1 MLKIYL
7 QSPLL
12 NKSVKHRLTQS
23 SFSENSTRNAKR
35 KSEHLF
41 KISEKQKTV
50 FKKKNPKKQIKNQQ
64 YVILMV
70 ANGVA
75 HFCIRWCPHFY
86 FTDYGV
92 LKKMAHLVFPL
103 LILTFKK
110 LLKSQ
115 IFISPQG
122 KTLGRDLYMAF
133 PLVKHLLYVQA
144 PTVEKLLKG
153 PRSHYQWTYCR
164 SA

>member
-1 MLKIYL
+1 MF
-7 QSPLL
+7 
-12 NKSVKHRLTQS
+12 SVKNISSKSTFKQICQTNHSRAFQRTLQEMQKENLSTYSKFLRNKKQS
-23 SFSENSTRNAKR
+23 
-35 KSEHLF
+35 L
-41 KISEKQKTV
+41 
-50 FKKKNPKKQIKNQQ
+50 KKKTQKQIKNQQ

-110 LLKSQ
+110 LLKSE

-133 PLVKHLLYVQA
+133 PLVKHLLYV
-144 PTVEKLLKG
+144 
-153 PRSHYQWTYCR
+153 HCR
-164 SA
+164 ETA